1 MASKTI
7 AVVGATGAQGN
18 GVVRAILAA
27 GGDDFNVRALTR
39 DVTSAKARELAELGA
54 EVVVGDYSS
63 PEGLAEAFAGADGA
77 FLVTDFWTHMDPE
90 KEQAYVRNLIDAVQK
105 AGVKHVVWS
114 TLEDTRELIPVDDP
128 RMPTLLGTYK
138 VPHFDAKAEADEFFR
153 VAGVPTTFLRTTF
166 YYENLADALAP
177 ARDGEGRLVLN
188 IPMGDAP
195 LAGIASGDI
204 GRVALSIFRG
214 GSEYVGRTVSIA
226 GDVLTGKEIAEALA
240 DALGEPVEYRPVTH
254 DQFRAFGFPGA
265 DEYGNMLQYYTEF
278 AAEFTGPRDPAKV
291 RELTPEVRSLREWL
305 AEVGY
310 RLPNAA

>member
-18 GVVRAILAA
+18 GVVRAILA
-27 GGDDFNVRALTR
+27 GGGGEFTVRALTR
-39 DVTSAKARELAELGA
+39 DVNSAKAKELAELGA
-54 EVVVGDYSS
+54 AVVAGDYSS

-128 RMPTLLGTYK
+128 RMPTLLGKYK

-177 ARDGEGRLVLN
+177 ARDDEGRLVLT

-195 LAGIASGDI
+195 LAGIASADI
-204 GRVALSIFRG
+204 GRVALSIFQG
-214 GSEYVGRTVSIA
+214 GQEFIGRTVSIA

-265 DEYGNMLQYYTEF
+265 DEFGNMLQYYTEF
-278 AAEFTGPRDPAKV
+278 ADEFTAPRDPARV
-291 RELTPEVRSLREWL
+291 RELTPAVRSLREWL
-305 AEVGY
+305 AAGY
-310 RLPNAA
+310 RLPTAA

>member
-1 MASKTI
+1 M
-7 AVVGATGAQGN
+7 
-18 GVVRAILAA
+18 VRAILA
-27 GGDDFNVRALTR
+27 GGGEFTVRALTR
-39 DVTSAKARELAELGA
+39 DVTSVKARELAALGA
-54 EVVVGDYSS
+54 EVVAGDYSD
-63 PEGLAEAFAGADGA
+63 PAGLAEAFEGAHGA

-114 TLEDTRELIPVDDP
+114 TLEDTRELIPVDDL
-128 RMPTLLGTYK
+128 RMPTLLGKYK
-138 VPHFDAKAEADEFFR
+138 VPHFDAKAEADAFF
-153 VAGVPTTFLRTTF
+153 VESGVPTTFLRTTF

-177 ARDGEGRLVLN
+177 ARDAQGRLVLN

-204 GRVALSIFRG
+204 GRVAVSIFRG
-214 GSEYVGRTVSIA
+214 GSEFIGRTVSIA
-226 GDVLTGKEIAEALA
+226 GDVLTGDQIAQALG

-278 AAEFTGPRDPAKV
+278 ADEFTSPRDPARV
-291 RELTPEVRSLREWL
+291 RELTPEVQSLREWL
-305 AEVGY
+305 ATAGY
-310 RLPNAA
+310 RLPTAA